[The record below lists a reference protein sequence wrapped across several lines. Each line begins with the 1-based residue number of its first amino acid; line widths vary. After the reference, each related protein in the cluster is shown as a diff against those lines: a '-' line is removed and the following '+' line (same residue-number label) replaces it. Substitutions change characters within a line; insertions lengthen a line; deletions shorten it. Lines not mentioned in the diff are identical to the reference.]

1 MKNESEQELLMQASM
16 IEQHMA
22 QLNEQLN
29 MVENTIDE
37 MTFLSNSLTYIED
50 TKEKDNWT
58 NLGHGIFLSSTI
70 KEKKLLVQVGAGV
83 FIKKLPSEAKKI
95 ISSQIKRMN
104 EARIKLSA
112 QQEFYH
118 EALSRIVDE
127 VGHTH

>member
-50 TKEKDNWT
+50 TNEKDNWT